1 MTRRRLVG
9 QFGKAVE
16 AAFTP
21 YNLVPGPDDP
31 PVLKVMSFE
40 EFLRLQAEEI
50 LRIGSKIVER
60 FEQLFRLYRVARTGD
75 DFRDFKSLALEMAIE
90 LFPDFRFKADPDL
103 LELLFPLYGLLA
115 NGTCVFDYQLLVTRM
130 ADGCFSIR
138 KQPNQ
143 SKPGNQLV
151 LLWLLADVE
160 AVQLERKRSR
170 PYSNAEA
177 IRKLMDEEPFKTRWG
192 GMNTKTLRNW
202 LSAARKLFERR
213 SGHFSGPSRQSGK
226 EVT

>member
-9 QFGKAVE
+9 QFGKAIE

-40 EFLRLQAEEI
+40 EFSNLQTQEI
-50 LRIGSKIVER
+50 VRIGSKIVER
-60 FEQLFRLYRVARTGD
+60 FEQLFRRYCVARTGN
-75 DFRDFKSLALEMAIE
+75 DFCDFKSLALQMAIE

-103 LELLFPLYGLLA
+103 LEMLFPLYGLLA

-130 ADGCFSIR
+130 ADGCYSIK

-143 SKPGNQLV
+143 SKTGNQLV

-160 AVQLERKRSR
+160 AVQLARKRSR
-170 PYSNAEA
+170 PYSDRAA
-177 IRKLMDEEPFKTRWG
+177 IKKLTGEEPFKTRWG
-192 GMNTKTLRNW
+192 RYEHKTLCNW
-202 LSAARKLFERR
+202 LSAARTDKVAANGLALDGF
-213 SGHFSGPSRQSGK
+213 
-226 EVT
+226 

>member
-9 QFGKAVE
+9 QFGKAIE

-40 EFLRLQAEEI
+40 EFSHLETEEI
-50 LRIGSKIVER
+50 IRVGSKILGR
-60 FEQLFRLYRVARTGD
+60 FEQLFRVYCVARTGD
-75 DFRDFKSLALEMAIE
+75 DLRDFKRLALEMAIE

-103 LELLFPLYGLLA
+103 VDLLFPLYGLLA
-115 NGTCVFDYQLLVTRM
+115 NGTCAFDYQLLVTRM
-130 ADGCFSIR
+130 ADGYPIK

-151 LLWLLADVE
+151 LLWLLADIE
-160 AVQLERKRSR
+160 AMQLARKRPR
-170 PYSNAEA
+170 PYSDREA
-177 IRKLMDEEPFKTRWG
+177 IKKLIGEEPFKTRWG
-192 GMNTKTLRNW
+192 GMNTKALRTW
-202 LSAARKLFERR
+202 LSAARKSFEHSAQR
-213 SGHFSGPSRQSGK
+213 SLQKIS
-226 EVT
+226 

>member
-1 MTRRRLVG
+1 MG
-9 QFGKAVE
+9 QFGKAIE

-40 EFLRLQAEEI
+40 EFSRLQTEEI
-50 LRIGSKIVER
+50 VRVGSKIVER
-60 FEQLFRLYRVARTGD
+60 FEQLFRFYCVARTGD
-75 DFRDFKSLALEMAIE
+75 DLRDFKSLALKMAME

-103 LELLFPLYGLLA
+103 LDLLFPLYGLLA

-130 ADGCFSIR
+130 ADGCFSIK

-143 SKPGNQLV
+143 SKPGNQLI

-160 AVQLERKRSR
+160 AIQFARKRRR
-170 PYSNAEA
+170 PYSDREA
-177 IRKLMDEEPFKTRWG
+177 INKLIGEEPFKARWG
-192 GMNTKTLRNW
+192 GMNTKALCNW
-202 LSAARKLFERR
+202 LRAARKSFE
-213 SGHFSGPSRQSGK
+213 HSRQRPVQKIS
-226 EVT
+226 